1 MYNGFVCWTRVLN
14 KKPANMNS
22 LDCICCSFLEKEKQ
36 KEREE
41 EVNKLRDELNEVTAS
56 LDKLDLEVKKF
67 TASMQQMEEE
77 IANQNRA
84 NSEKE
89 DGYKVKK
96 KTLDLLGDAENNIGK
111 LQVWTFV
118 KIDFQNSNLWLYCN
132 SIFAP
137 SEYKNNA
144 KNEFIPLCMFTA
156 KL

>member
-1 MYNGFVCWTRVLN
+1 ML
-14 KKPANMNS
+14 
-22 LDCICCSFLEKEKQ
+22 LFLWKKEKQ
-36 KEREE
+36 KEREG

-118 KIDFQNSNLWLYCN
+118 KIDFQNSNL
-132 SIFAP
+132 
-137 SEYKNNA
+137 
-144 KNEFIPLCMFTA
+144 
-156 KL
+156 